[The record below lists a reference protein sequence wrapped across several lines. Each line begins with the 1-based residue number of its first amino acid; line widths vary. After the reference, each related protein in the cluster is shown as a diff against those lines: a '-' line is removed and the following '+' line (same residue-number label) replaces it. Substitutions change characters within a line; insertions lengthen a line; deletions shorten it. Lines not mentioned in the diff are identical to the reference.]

1 MSELGGDW
9 AIHRIQMD
17 VTDFVDKAECP
28 ISQDY
33 AKWETC
39 FFRATKKKMKLP
51 KNSIQ
56 FFLRQPLLNALKVSL
71 TTKKIARLNDL
82 RLPRISWA
90 HSMQA
95 FTPFLKIKRNFGFC
109 LFTLGI
115 LIYLAVSVLNKFYL
129 QFLQTVNYDNTFYT
143 RTLGFNHHINDNN
156 T

>member
-1 MSELGGDW
+1 MPYFTGLC
-9 AIHRIQMD
+9 QMRNLL
-17 VTDFVDKAECP
+17 FQSHQEENEASKEQYSILFKAT
-28 ISQDY
+28 I
-33 AKWETC
+33 AKC
-39 FFRATKKKMKLP
+39 IKGII
-51 KNSIQ
+51 N
-56 FFLRQPLLNALKVSL
+56 N
-71 TTKKIARLNDL
+71 KKIARLNDL

-115 LIYLAVSVLNKFYL
+115 LIYLAFSVLNKFYL